1 MFRSRKH
8 EVGDNPLSKPI
19 LIEQIGNPTPLS
31 DSDMLEF
38 LGKFISEREQYISEQ
53 QEQIYS
59 EQKEND
65 GEENEEQDVAAEEEV
80 EEPEVMTT
88 TNAKISQISSANQY
102 ISQLNRMERSLKG
115 FAPSIVEQV
124 NNNKRDVVKEE
135 KPKNKRITFDDD
147 VQEEENAVTNE
158 NGDKVVKSKTGGK
171 KITFD

>member
-1 MFRSRKH
+1 MFRARKH

-19 LIEQIGNPTPLS
+19 LVETLGSPVPLS
-31 DSDMLEF
+31 ESQMLEF
-38 LGKFISEREQYISEQ
+38 LGTFISEREKYISDQ

-59 EQKEND
+59 EQKHEED
-65 GEENEEQDVAAEEEV
+65 GGEEASEEK
-80 EEPEVMTT
+80 PEAMST

-124 NNNKRDVVKEE
+124 NNNKKDVSKDE
-135 KPKNKRITFDDD
+135 KQKPTKITFDETK
-147 VQEEENAVTNE
+147 EEETTANA
-158 NGDKVVKSKTGGK
+158 NGDKVGKTKTGGK